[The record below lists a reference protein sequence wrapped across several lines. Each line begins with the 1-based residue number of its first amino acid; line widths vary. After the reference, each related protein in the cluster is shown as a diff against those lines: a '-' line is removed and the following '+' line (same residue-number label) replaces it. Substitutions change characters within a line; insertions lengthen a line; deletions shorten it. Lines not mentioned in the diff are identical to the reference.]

1 MDNFEIPN
9 SLSPIKDNLECAICL
24 EMYNDPRALPCQH
37 VFCNQC
43 LQNVISTAGPKCPEC
58 RYDLSNITDFP
69 VAFQIMRIMRGFAE
83 VRKLF
88 TLNLVNQTHDNVL

>member
-1 MDNFEIPN
+1 MDDFEGPS

-24 EMYNDPRALPCQH
+24 GMYNDPRALPCQH

-43 LQNVISTAGPKCPEC
+43 LQNVISTADPKCPEC

-69 VAFQIMRIMRGFAE
+69 VAFQIMRIMEGLTK
-83 VRKLF
+83 VHKL
-88 TLNLVNQTHDNVL
+88 